1 MTSIVNVRMTGKE
14 KLAIHVNTSVMQI
27 LVAMVER
34 VTMMEIHSAV
44 HVLQN
49 GLEVLATLLK
59 TAAVYQTLA

>member
-34 VTMMEIHSAV
+34 VTMMEIHSTV
-44 HVLQN
+44 RVLQN

>member
-44 HVLQN
+44 RVLQN